1 VVDNLLLNCLDAL
14 DIELLFSFSRTLT
27 LIFIFYEHQGSI
39 VIILHFLI
47 LLLLCFLLLLHHLLL
62 RPLLLTLSKGLLRPI
77 LLDGFLIFD
86 LKSLTPF
93 PRLAQLF
100 LFELGLVRVAVLR
113 ELIILEAAVNCVLMG
128 SAFVP
133 SWGPFFLRVNC
144 VIVFYSFL
152 VGFRCTMV
160 LPYNFVPVKIFNSL
174 FLFG

>member
-1 VVDNLLLNCLDAL
+1 VDNLLLNCLDAL
-14 DIELLFSFSRTLT
+14 EIELLSSSSRTLT
-27 LIFIFYEHQGSI
+27 LIFVFYEHQGSI

-47 LLLLCFLLLLHHLLL
+47 LLLICFLLLLHRLLL
-62 RPLLLTLSKGLLRPI
+62 RPLLLPLSKGLLLDL

-86 LKSLTPF
+86 SISLTHF
-93 PRLAQLF
+93 PNLARLF

-128 SAFVP
+128 FAFVA

-144 VIVFYSFL
+144 VIVFGSFL

-160 LPYNFVPVKIFNSL
+160 LPYNCVPVKIFNSL
-174 FLFG
+174 FLFV